1 MEIPILINYGGFFL
15 AGILI
20 ALIANK
26 LLLQFSTTLGIR
38 NKNDVLVRWSNQ
50 SKPSLGG
57 VSFFIVF
64 FFTFLAYA
72 IFYSEREDIF
82 SNKEF
87 IGLLLGGIL
96 SFGMGLADDA
106 YNTKPLLKL
115 FAQISCG
122 LIISFFGVNI
132 DLTSYVIVNQA
143 ITVLWVII
151 LMNSLNMLDNM
162 DGITATVVTFIL
174 LSCLSIKF
182 YFDGY
187 IIDIWVIILIAQ
199 IGGLIG
205 FLYYNIHP
213 SKIFMGDA
221 GSQFIA
227 FFVAFYSV
235 KYLWNGATQYY
246 EASPIN
252 GLLICFVAFTP
263 AFADT
268 LTVIINRLRRGQ
280 SPMVGGKDHT
290 THHLVYAGLKDL
302 QVWYVFLAISAIS
315 FVMSTFMFFSKG
327 NAVYYPFII
336 GPIFTISVFVIL
348 FTITQ
353 RFKSSKKD

>member
-1 MEIPILINYGGFFL
+1 MEITVLINYVGFFV
-15 AGILI
+15 AAILT
-20 ALIANK
+20 ALVANK

-38 NKNDVLVRWSNQ
+38 NKNDVLIRWSNQ

-64 FFTFLAYA
+64 FFTILAYS
-72 IFYSEREDIF
+72 ILYSEKEDIF
-82 SNKEF
+82 SNYEF
-87 IGLLLGGIL
+87 IGLLLGAIL

-106 YNTKPLLKL
+106 YNTKPFLKL
-115 FAQISCG
+115 SAQISCG
-122 LIISFFGVNI
+122 LIISFFGVTI
-132 DLTSYVIVNQA
+132 DLTPYSFVNHA
-143 ITVLWVII
+143 ITVLWVVA

-246 EASPIN
+246 DASPIN

-268 LTVIINRLRRGQ
+268 MTVIINRLRRGQ

-290 THHLVYAGLKDL
+290 THHLVYAGLNDR
-302 QVWYVFLAISAIS
+302 QVWYVFLAISAVS
-315 FVMSTFMFFSKG
+315 FVLSTFMFFAKG

-336 GPIFTISVFVIL
+336 GPIYTIGVFIAL
-348 FTITQ
+348 FTVTQ
-353 RFKSSKKD
+353 RFKGPPQD